1 MKTFDFSETQLR
13 ELFIKHYSSNE
24 AIDIFI
30 EVPVFCRSVDLVIEE
45 KRTSIISAIE
55 FKLHDWK
62 RALQQVQSVGI
73 CFDYLYICLPKPKT
87 EAAVTKIREAC
98 NFVGVGLIFYESE
111 NNSFVQYVNARTT
124 SKVWE
129 RERHRIVEYL
139 EARRNE
145 TGNPENSKV

>member
-73 CFDYLYICLPKPKT
+73 CFDYLYIKV
-87 EAAVTKIREAC
+87 AA
-98 NFVGVGLIFYESE
+98 
-111 NNSFVQYVNARTT
+111 
-124 SKVWE
+124 
-129 RERHRIVEYL
+129 
-139 EARRNE
+139 
-145 TGNPENSKV
+145 GNLRPSICSAWAF